1 LRLKEVEKV
10 EMALQMEVEAEVKSL
25 LGNGVTEDAMFQ
37 PVADKEVVLQ
47 IQPMEEV
54 EQRVDAA
61 MVQMVQE

>member
-1 LRLKEVEKV
+1 
-10 EMALQMEVEAEVKSL
+10 M